1 LTTARLQPS
10 IDISASATFSLAVRN
25 KRLIQS
31 SQDRPTHEE
40 NNPPVRWL
48 SEAEESRLMAVLPK
62 KYRPMV
68 IVSLNTGLRKSE
80 QLNLQWR
87 DVDFRQ
93 GLLLVRNSKPGDS
106 RYVPMNAA
114 VVQTL
119 KALPRRIHSPFV
131 FAGRKAG
138 AHMNDLTKY
147 W

>member
-1 LTTARLQPS
+1 
-10 IDISASATFSLAVRN
+10 
-25 KRLIQS
+25 
-31 SQDRPTHEE
+31 
-40 NNPPVRWL
+40 
-48 SEAEESRLMAVLPK
+48 
-62 KYRPMV
+62 MV

-87 DVDFRQ
+87 DIDFRQ

-131 FAGRKAG
+131 FAGRKVG
-138 AHMNDLTKY
+138 AHMKRSPEVLGGISKEGQNRKLSLARSASHVR
-147 W
+147 

>member
-1 LTTARLQPS
+1 
-10 IDISASATFSLAVRN
+10 
-25 KRLIQS
+25 
-31 SQDRPTHEE
+31 
-40 NNPPVRWL
+40 
-48 SEAEESRLMAVLPK
+48 
-62 KYRPMV
+62 MV

-87 DVDFRQ
+87 DIDFRQ

-138 AHMNDLTKY
+138 AHMNDLPKY
-147 W
+147 WKEYLKTSKIFIGTICVTHSLAAW